1 MRLLASLL
9 LVLSVAV
16 TASAAPTAPRTKLIT
31 WGLGGKPANDH
42 SGLATLSRDGR
53 YVAFQSIAT
62 NLTRSHKEGFFVR
75 DRRLH
80 RTERIPVRS
89 GWAATISANGRYVV
103 FCTAE
108 AIGRGDK
115 PREYD
120 PRSEHDFD
128 TYVYDRK
135 THRITWASPG
145 RRGRNPDDWS
155 CIVIGYT
162 DSADISADG
171 RRVAYVSKASN
182 LVPGDRTE
190 TEDIFA
196 RDLRLRRTYRVSI
209 GPHGRAL
216 TALSGAVSIS
226 PNGRFVLFCGGVT
239 SLGLHDGTLMVRDLR
254 RRTTTVA
261 STTPSGR
268 PLSGGGCINH
278 VPTSAD
284 ARFVAFATTSPE
296 VTGNLPNAHRPHEP
310 VAQLFLKDR
319 RSGVLQLVTPG
330 LDEQG
335 ADKGLYRP
343 SLSADGRYLVFESEA
358 TNLVPGDRFGTS
370 DVFLFDRI
378 QRTTRRLNV
387 LPNGSQSPWLGSSGA
402 ATISDDGRFVV
413 FSSGD
418 PNLVPGAL
426 PQWSHPDDA
435 VSHILIRGPL
445 R

>member
-1 MRLLASLL
+1 MRRLGSLL
-9 LVLSVAV
+9 LVLGVAGIS
-16 TASAAPTAPRTKLIT
+16 SAAPTAPRTTLVT
-31 WGLGGKPANDH
+31 RGLGDKPANHD
-42 SGLATLSRDGR
+42 SGLATVSRDGR

-89 GWAATISANGRYVV
+89 GWAAVISANGRYVV

-108 AIGRGDK
+108 AIARGDK

-135 THRITWASPG
+135 TRRITWASPG
-145 RRGRNPDDWS
+145 RHGRNPDDWS
-155 CIVIGYT
+155 CIVVGYT
-162 DSADISADG
+162 DSADISANG

-182 LVPGDRTE
+182 LVPGDRKE
-190 TEDIFA
+190 TWDIFV

-209 GPHGRAL
+209 GPQGREL
-216 TALSGAVSIS
+216 TANSAVVSIS

-239 SLGLHDGTLMVRDLR
+239 SLGLHDGTLLVRDLR
-254 RRTTTVA
+254 RGTTTVA
-261 STTPSGR
+261 STTLSGR
-268 PLSGGGCINH
+268 PLSRGGCSNH
-278 VPTSAD
+278 PATSAD
-284 ARFVAFATTSPE
+284 ASFVAFETTSPE
-296 VTGNLPNAHRPHEP
+296 VTGNLPNAQRPREP

-319 RSGVLQLVTPG
+319 RTGALQLVTLG
-330 LDEQG
+330 IDGNG
-335 ADKGLYRP
+335 ADKALYLP
-343 SLSADGRYLVFESEA
+343 SLSADGRYLVFTSEA
-358 TNLVPGDRFGTS
+358 SNLVPGDRFGTA
-370 DVFLFDRI
+370 DVFLFDRL
-378 QRTTRRLNV
+378 RKTTRRLNV
-387 LPNGSQSPWLGSSGA
+387 LRNGGQSPWPGASGA

-426 PQWSHPDDA
+426 PRWSHPEEA
-435 VSHILIRGPL
+435 ISHVFIRGPL